1 MADKV
6 IQHDKSTSEEKKDS
20 TNHWH
25 KELQASAGLS
35 GRIGLSADKNQNDK
49 IEKAFG
55 SISITGLDKTSA
67 KLSGENS
74 TKAATKAAT
83 KDSKSSAQA
92 SADSQ
97 MDGSVPP
104 VHDHEHELAAPKK
117 EKLVEKQID
126 SPVDVS
132 NRKTE
137 IQSKYGV
144 VFDTPETLPASEKSR
159 YREPTLAELDVLD
172 TALNK
177 SREGRNG
184 TNSSKPL
191 NIAFF
196 TKDKTD
202 GALATHQGI
211 EGGASR
217 IIVRNDDLATVDGDV
232 KDGKVSLG
240 SVLMH
245 ELGHRADF
253 VNARDDEKMG
263 WKKIGSDQFALEAND
278 GRLYKYVA
286 GKDSPTGECYWLKVS
301 SDGTPN
307 DGQND
312 SRLSDSEMQEVAK
325 FKQPMHPASHPAES
339 FANSIRMYRQ
349 NEETRKELEEKS
361 PEIYKYMQEY
371 DQKQVR
377 RMGTDFF
384 GIPEYKREQS
394 GLVTKNDRAW
404 NPWLM

>member
-1 MADKV
+1 MVDK
-6 IQHDKSTSEEKKDS
+6 IQQQDKPASEEKKDS
-20 TNHWH
+20 SNHWQ
-25 KELQASAGLS
+25 KELQAGAGLN
-35 GRIGLSADKNQNDK
+35 GRIGLSADKDQNVK
-49 IEKAFG
+49 IEKVFG
-55 SISITGLDKTSA
+55 SISITGLDKTA
-67 KLSGENS
+67 A
-74 TKAATKAAT
+74 KAATKAAGKEAKVAT
-83 KDSKSSAQA
+83 PEPTEIKMEMDS
-92 SADSQ
+92 
-97 MDGSVPP
+97 SVHP
-104 VHDHEHELAAPKK
+104 VDRDHTAPEK
-117 EKLVEKQID
+117 EKPVEKTID
-126 SPVDVS
+126 SPVEVA
-132 NRKTE
+132 NRKAE

-144 VFDTPETLPASEKSR
+144 VFDTPETLPADEKSR

-184 TNSSKPL
+184 TDSSKPL
-191 NIAFF
+191 HIAFF
-196 TKDKTD
+196 TNEKTD

-217 IIVRNDDLATVDGDV
+217 IIIRKDDLATVDGDV

-263 WKKIGSDQFALEAND
+263 WKKIGDDQFALEAND

-312 SRLSDSEMQEVAK
+312 SRLSDREMQEVAK

-384 GIPEYKREQS
+384 GIPEYKRQPS
-394 GLVTKNDRAW
+394 GLVTKNDQAW